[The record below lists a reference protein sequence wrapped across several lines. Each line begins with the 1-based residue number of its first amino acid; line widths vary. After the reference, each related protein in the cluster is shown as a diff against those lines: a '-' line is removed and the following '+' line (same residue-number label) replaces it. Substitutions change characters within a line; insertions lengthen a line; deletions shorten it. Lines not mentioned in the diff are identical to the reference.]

1 MTTLCQL
8 TQVDIKYF
16 IGLYFFTQK
25 SLNLYNTAF
34 NDNTI
39 HHAN

>member
-1 MTTLCQL
+1 MTTFCQL
-8 TQVDIKYF
+8 EQVDIKYF

-25 SLNLYNTAF
+25 KLFLYNTAF
-34 NDNTI
+34 NNNTR